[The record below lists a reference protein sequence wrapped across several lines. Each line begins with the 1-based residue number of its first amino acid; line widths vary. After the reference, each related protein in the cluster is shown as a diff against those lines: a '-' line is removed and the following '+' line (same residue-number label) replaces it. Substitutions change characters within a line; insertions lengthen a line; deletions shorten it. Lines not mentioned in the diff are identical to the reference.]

1 MDKLKLRYLIREAIE
16 NVAGVSAKFSIGD
29 KVTTVDGDTAT
40 VTMAEHPFYTV
51 ELEATGTTKS
61 FNFKD
66 IAPFQ
71 SKEISPTS
79 EGISLQEGV
88 NASPGLLFHQTH
100 KKPLSECV
108 FRIGSDA
115 YVEFFAEARELFNE
129 GVLKLND
136 LDRDLIQRTDI
147 GGYGLFEGENVALDV
162 PFINEEY
169 YQVIANLGDKKAQ
182 ENLDS
187 FEEVQDFMDQMIK
200 RNAISVDVT
209 KLGDDKKQTIRYNW
223 TGDKWEKLSKSSINE
238 REDALGIYDDG
249 KGNSAAIG
257 WTPYG
262 YLATVDGEYDFQIG
276 PAKTVGELIKMLA
289 AEGFTNKIFEAE
301 LGGANTAWEDE
312 KGNKVTLQ
320 DILDMTKSIP
330 QKDYPT
336 EKLAK
341 IVLNWDDNPEEVERI
356 EQVKVS
362 KQYPILIMVD
372 EAGEIQWILDGNHR
386 AQKALR
392 SKSKTIPAKLIKPS
406 NLDAKAKKVLL
417 GVVNELNEAEF
428 KGKEVSLNKP
438 KRGGSKAYYVY
449 VKDGDKVKKVSFG
462 SGGLRAKINNKDAR
476 SAFAARHNCKNK
488 KDRTTAG
495 YWSCNLPRYAKA
507 LGLGANKNTFW

>member
-16 NVAGVSAKFSIGD
+16 NVAGVTAKFSVGD

-61 FNFKD
+61 FNFKN

-71 SKEISPTS
+71 EKEIAPTS
-79 EGISLQEGV
+79 EGILLQEGI
-88 NASPGLLFHQTH
+88 NASPGLEFHQTH

-129 GVLKLND
+129 GALKLNE
-136 LDRDLIQRTDI
+136 LDRDLIKRTDI
-147 GGYGLFEGENVALDV
+147 GEYGLFEGKNVALDV

-169 YQVIANLGDKKAQ
+169 KFMDLIKIKNKLKDKGFNIKVGYPSDIDPRFPVQ
-182 ENLDS
+182 YDEDDSKLNIDSLDS
-187 FEEVQDFMDQMIK
+187 TLTDMFG
-200 RNAISVDVT
+200 R
-209 KLGDDKKQTIRYNW
+209 
-223 TGDKWEKLSKSSINE
+223 
-238 REDALGIYDDG
+238 DG
-249 KGNSAAIG
+249 YVLFA
-257 WTPYG
+257 
-262 YLATVDGEYDFQIG
+262 D
-276 PAKTVGELIKMLA
+276 
-289 AEGFTNKIFEAE
+289 TNQRMF
-301 LGGANTAWEDE
+301 
-312 KGNKVTLQ
+312 
-320 DILDMTKSIP
+320 
-330 QKDYPT
+330 
-336 EKLAK
+336 
-341 IVLNWDDNPEEVERI
+341 
-356 EQVKVS
+356 
-362 KQYPILIMVD
+362 
-372 EAGEIQWILDGNHR
+372 
-386 AQKALR
+386 
-392 SKSKTIPAKLIKPS
+392 
-406 NLDAKAKKVLL
+406 
-417 GVVNELNEAEF
+417 EAEF
-428 KGKEVSLNKP
+428 KGKDVSLNKP